1 MQIFLKFMGWAI
13 LYSLLYFLLLDI
25 LGYPPGMTGAPQ
37 FVKTFNYFI
46 LPVISIPL
54 WWFSWRWFEKLF
66 SSRDS
71 VNTPSGTVYRFAL
84 RNPALMYYLMVLKL
98 FLLVMGANGV
108 ITLDQHGKGAQIFYV
123 INFIVLY
130 IYALPFFIIKFIKL
144 KKALQ
149 ASVTVDEARI
159 TLAVKETPVVSI
171 VYADVQSVLV
181 EADPP
186 ALCII
191 GPAGAV
197 CLGGNRSRISPF
209 YVSGLEKIIATLR
222 EKAGSKVEEVTGMKA
237 VLKERGIKPLL

>member
-13 LYSLLYFLLLDI
+13 VYSLFYFLILDI

-37 FVKTFNYFI
+37 FVKTFNFFI
-46 LPVISIPL
+46 LPIISIPL
-54 WWFSWRWFEKLF
+54 WWFSWKWFEKLF
-66 SSRDS
+66 APREPVS
-71 VNTPSGTVYRFAL
+71 TPAGTVYRFAL

-108 ITLDQHGKGAQIFYV
+108 IVLDQYGRGAQIFYV

-149 ASVTVDEARI
+149 ARLTVGENAI
-159 TLAVKETPVVSI
+159 SLTVKERPVVSMA
-171 VYADVQSVLV
+171 YADIQSVLV
-181 EADPP
+181 EADPA
-186 ALCII
+186 ALCVT

-197 CLGGNRSRISPF
+197 CLGSSSSRISSF
-209 YVSGLEKIIATLR
+209 HVSGLEKVVATVR
-222 EKAGSKVEEVTGMKA
+222 EKAGSKVEEVTGLKA
-237 VLKERGIKPLL
+237 VLKERGIKALL